1 MISVSSLNLPPLPLL
16 LWETPPGLE
25 LILGQ
30 EGVAFAK
37 VGDPHPLAFRG
48 GRFVVYDARRVSAET
63 VRATLTPEHVAIDV
77 RSLFLQE
84 RADPFR
90 ALVDTRGALARWEV
104 AGLSLT
110 ERVSRYPKAL
120 IRRRL
125 IARLRQAVTQSGGLW
140 ARLAPFPF
148 PFRSAF
154 NFRVDLD
161 EDNVEDYARFARA
174 RRPIADCC
182 THFVSMHAYGE
193 QAAVLADLRR
203 FDTQSH
209 GHYHVI
215 YRDRDA
221 NRRNLER
228 AHRDL
233 TESGFEPVGFAAPH
247 GRWNPGLD
255 AVLEDLGYLYSSD
268 FQLGY
273 DDLPF
278 YPWRDDRFSN
288 VLQVPIHPICEGLF
302 LEAGADGRT
311 IAGHLASVVRA
322 KVEAGEPAF
331 VYGHPERRLARHPE
345 VLAALASAVNGD
357 PLLWRVTLTE
367 FARWWRWR
375 AERRWSLVP
384 RGDFRFE
391 VQLDEWSRSFPLG
404 LEIVRGNHVSRVP
417 ITGPRMSLRLDDLAY
432 ERRASPAEIPSPTPA
447 RRSPGWKSAVRT
459 ALDWETV
466 TPLAELP
473 ASSLSDRV
481 KKGLRWWRHEQ
492 KAEAGK

>member
-1 MISVSSLNLPPLPLL
+1 MNNVSSLNLPALPLL

-30 EGVAFAK
+30 EGVAFAR
-37 VGDPHPLAFRG
+37 VDDPHPLAFRG
-48 GRFVVYDARRVSAET
+48 GRFVLYDARRVSAET
-63 VRATLTPEHVAIDV
+63 VRAMLTPEHVAIDV

-110 ERVSRYPKAL
+110 ERVSRFPKAL

-140 ARLAPFPF
+140 ARMAPFPF
-148 PFRSAF
+148 PYRSAF

-193 QAAVLADLRR
+193 RAAVPADLRR

-233 TESGFEPVGFAAPH
+233 NESGFEPVGFAAPH

-255 AVLEDLGYLYSSD
+255 AVLEGLGYLYSSE

-278 YPWRDDRFSN
+278 YPWRHDRFSD
-288 VLQVPIHPICEGLF
+288 VLQIPIHPICEGLF

-331 VYGHPERRLARHPE
+331 V
-345 VLAALASAVNGD
+345 
-357 PLLWRVTLTE
+357 
-367 FARWWRWR
+367 
-375 AERRWSLVP
+375 
-384 RGDFRFE
+384 
-391 VQLDEWSRSFPLG
+391 
-404 LEIVRGNHVSRVP
+404 
-417 ITGPRMSLRLDDLAY
+417 
-432 ERRASPAEIPSPTPA
+432 
-447 RRSPGWKSAVRT
+447 
-459 ALDWETV
+459 
-466 TPLAELP
+466 
-473 ASSLSDRV
+473 
-481 KKGLRWWRHEQ
+481 
-492 KAEAGK
+492 